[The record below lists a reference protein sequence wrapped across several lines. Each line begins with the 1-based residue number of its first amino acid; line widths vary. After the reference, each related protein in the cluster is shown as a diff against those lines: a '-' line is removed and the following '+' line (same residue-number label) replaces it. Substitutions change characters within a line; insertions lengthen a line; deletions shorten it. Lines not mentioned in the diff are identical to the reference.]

1 LNLIS
6 NLFKNKREH
15 SLVIEEI
22 GNHFE
27 VTYARIDAAGKEIF
41 IRKRKKTKNLNRL
54 KKPFFLLDKLVLAL
68 GSSRATT
75 IESSVYL
82 RRSKP
87 NEIINE
93 AELDHMIFRGL
104 WEFLNHYRSWAAK
117 KMSVADID
125 LVLANIEI
133 KDVGLGTHRVFNPLG
148 FKGPDFFLRLR
159 GTFVPRAML
168 ETINRF
174 QSWTKYLAVV
184 EDAGIVSATIPEPV
198 DLAVHS
204 DNAKTVVFSL
214 AEAERLYLKEIPWGL
229 MNIITAVSRIFG
241 SDEETARLI
250 LNQYLEGRV
259 SKRFDRLIRGAVN
272 KEFKALLGHLASIYN
287 KAKRKSR
294 PNIHFNFRFTI
305 KPPLLLFGGSKMKLM
320 NFVKWLE
327 LQGYSIET
335 GHGDAFNQKT
345 QQNTLALLMHVYQ
358 YPHYDF
364 LNQML
369 RRRAKWLIANP

>member
-1 LNLIS
+1 
-6 NLFKNKREH
+6 
-15 SLVIEEI
+15 
-22 GNHFE
+22 
-27 VTYARIDAAGKEIF
+27 
-41 IRKRKKTKNLNRL
+41 
-54 KKPFFLLDKLVLAL
+54 
-68 GSSRATT
+68 
-75 IESSVYL
+75 
-82 RRSKP
+82 
-87 NEIINE
+87 
-93 AELDHMIFRGL
+93 MIFRGL

-250 LNQYLEGRV
+250 LNQYLE
-259 SKRFDRLIRGAVN
+259 
-272 KEFKALLGHLASIYN
+272 E
-287 KAKRKSR
+287 
-294 PNIHFNFRFTI
+294 
-305 KPPLLLFGGSKMKLM
+305 
-320 NFVKWLE
+320 
-327 LQGYSIET
+327 
-335 GHGDAFNQKT
+335 
-345 QQNTLALLMHVYQ
+345 
-358 YPHYDF
+358 
-364 LNQML
+364 
-369 RRRAKWLIANP
+369 